1 MGSKS
6 KYASFVL
13 AVLVIVL
20 ILFFIRNY
28 YQRNEV
34 SVVEQDSSMS
44 TESDRQAFY
53 VAYSI
58 REPEKKLE
66 ALETFIMDFPASS
79 FIGRAKR
86 EIFKVVVKVWPDN
99 REKIF
104 AAANRVTFSADEPEK
119 QMKGDFYNYQFI
131 ARELLSAGIFLDDAE
146 RFASKSLELLE
157 KQQFFEYEKKQYEE
171 WGEEIPSDG
180 EMDKKYFKELA
191 AYSTTLGR
199 IYLEKGRT
207 AEGETILQ
215 NAYDVDP
222 TIAQAAIGLAE
233 IAEARG
239 DNTRAMELL
248 TAATFTAGSAIEDA
262 RERLETLYLETHNGS
277 LDGLETIL
285 DTVHKELFPNPVKV
299 DKYLPGAA
307 RSERTVLAEF
317 FTGAG

>member
-1 MGSKS
+1 
-6 KYASFVL
+6 
-13 AVLVIVL
+13 
-20 ILFFIRNY
+20 
-28 YQRNEV
+28 
-34 SVVEQDSSMS
+34 
-44 TESDRQAFY
+44 
-53 VAYSI
+53 
-58 REPEKKLE
+58 
-66 ALETFIMDFPASS
+66 
-79 FIGRAKR
+79 
-86 EIFKVVVKVWPDN
+86 
-99 REKIF
+99 
-104 AAANRVTFSADEPEK
+104 
-119 QMKGDFYNYQFI
+119 
-131 ARELLSAGIFLDDAE
+131 
-146 RFASKSLELLE
+146 
-157 KQQFFEYEKKQYEE
+157 
-171 WGEEIPSDG
+171 
-180 EMDKKYFKELA
+180 MDKKYFKELA